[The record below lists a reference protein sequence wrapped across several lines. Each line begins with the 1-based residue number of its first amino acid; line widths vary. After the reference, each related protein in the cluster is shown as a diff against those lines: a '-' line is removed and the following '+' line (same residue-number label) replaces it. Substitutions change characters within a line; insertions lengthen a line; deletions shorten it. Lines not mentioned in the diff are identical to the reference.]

1 MIPGRHSLQSLARP
15 GLGLAATRTGRY
27 RLPVILGH
35 TRNARRWETTA
46 QVDGKVDDKIEGE
59 KTGHIEA
66 NPMECIIFF
75 DNLFPLKLS
84 SYFFWRPWKSQTDF
98 PKVLKR
104 LNSTSLGMFDPAALI
119 KRAIPKDL
127 PMDIIEIIP
136 RTKEGGAY
144 VKFRY
149 PRYTS
154 AADIQGKLSEY
165 LEKSPVKPWFSPF
178 RGISTGLV
186 LGRPWLE
193 DLYRLPKS
201 RLRVEFVAAKDSE
214 TPDELSQESIYNL
227 FRRYGWIADITSQ
240 PPDSK
245 VLPKYAYVDFVLAK
259 DAVMARNCLHGFV
272 LQEEGSKV
280 ATRLRLSYEQK
291 VKPHNIWNWIT
302 NHPRIVIPVLVAF
315 IAAFSVIVFDPIREF
330 FVKAHVQKSL
340 EFTDSRLYK
349 WLKRQTTDILSF
361 GRRKEEGKGLHALFS
376 HRKDLIDSIKKTLL
390 ESEDTFVVIHGP
402 PGSGGR
408 DLVLDQVLGGRK
420 KVLVLDC
427 KPVIDARGE
436 AGTIGKLAMAV
447 GYRPVFSWTNSI
459 SSMLDLAIQGT
470 TGVKA
475 GLSENLESQVTKI
488 LQTSAAALKKVSLTG
503 RKKSD
508 NDAHLSDDA
517 YLEAHPEDRAV
528 VVIDNF
534 MHKTED
540 KGFIYDKI
548 SEWAATL
555 VENNI
560 AHVIFLTTDTS
571 FSKPLSRALP
581 DRVINQVTL
590 GDLSSDVAKH
600 FVVSQLDNC
609 NSDNDEKDNHN
620 EGQSPLPIKTD
631 KQKRNDLEE
640 LDECIETLGGRLTD
654 LQVLARRLKVGQ
666 SPKRAVSDIVDQSA
680 ADILRM
686 FLLAANK
693 SSDGGEKKWSNEQ
706 AWYLVKS
713 LASQESLKYNEVLLH
728 NTFASSLTPG
738 ASSPEAALESLADA
752 ELITIKS
759 QHGRPATIRPGKPVY
774 QAAFVRLMEDPVVK
788 ARMDLAAFTELAKIE
803 VKNIEK
809 AEQELTVL
817 AGLPNGP
824 AQASGRVQYLLNKLE
839 VSQKKIEAFE
849 KEMGGLKT
857 VLGKEE

>member
-1 MIPGRHSLQSLARP
+1 MARP
-15 GLGLAATRTGRY
+15 GLGLAATRTAKY

-35 TRNARRWETTA
+35 TLNARRWETTTQA
-46 QVDGKVDDKIEGE
+46 DGKVEGG

-66 NPMECIIFF
+66 NPGESIIFF
-75 DNLFPLKLS
+75 DNLFPLKFS
-84 SYFFWRPWKSQTDF
+84 SYFFWRPWKSQADF
-98 PKVLKR
+98 PKLLKR
-104 LNSTSLGMFDPAALI
+104 LNRTSLGMFDPAALI
-119 KRAIPKDL
+119 KRAIPTDL
-127 PMDIIEIIP
+127 PMEIIEIIP

-144 VKFRY
+144 VKFRF

-154 AADIQGKLSEY
+154 AADIQAKLSES

-214 TPDELSQESIYNL
+214 TPDELSQESLYNL
-227 FRRYGWIADITSQ
+227 FRHYGWIADITSQ

-245 VLPKYAYVDFVLAK
+245 VLPKYAYVDFVMAK

-272 LQEEGSKV
+272 LQEEGSKA
-280 ATRLRLSYEQK
+280 ATRLRLSYEQR

-302 NHPRIVIPVLVAF
+302 NHPRIVIPILAAF
-315 IAAFSVIVFDPIREF
+315 IAAFSVVVFDPIREF
-330 FVKAHVQKSL
+330 FVKLHVQKSL
-340 EFTDSRLYK
+340 EFTDSKLYK

-361 GRRKEEGKGLHALFS
+361 GHKREEDKGLHALFS
-376 HRKDLIDSIKKTLL
+376 HRKDLIDSIKKTML
-390 ESEDTFVVIHGP
+390 ESEDTFVIIHGP

-408 DLVLDQVLGGRK
+408 ELVLDQVLAGRK

-427 KPVIDARGE
+427 KPVVDARGE

-447 GYRPVFSWTNSI
+447 GYRPVFSWTNNI
-459 SSMLDLAIQGT
+459 SSLLDLAIQGT

-488 LQTSAAALKKVSLTG
+488 LQTSASALKDVSLSG
-503 RKKSD
+503 RKKND

-534 MHKTED
+534 LHKTED
-540 KGFIYDKI
+540 KGIIYDKV
-548 SEWAATL
+548 SDWAAAL
-555 VENNI
+555 VQNNI

-571 FSKPLSRALP
+571 FSKPLSKALP
-581 DRVINQVTL
+581 DRVFNQVTL
-590 GDLSSDVAKH
+590 GDLSPDVAKH
-600 FVVSQLDNC
+600 FVVSQLDNGK
-609 NSDNDEKDNHN
+609 SDDDDDHNHK

-631 KQKRNDLEE
+631 KQKRKDLEE
-640 LDECIETLGGRLTD
+640 LDECIEALGGRLTD
-654 LQVLARRLKVGQ
+654 LQVLARRLNVGQ
-666 SPKRAVSDIVDQSA
+666 SPKRAVSDIIEQSA
-680 ADILRM
+680 SDILRM

-693 SSDGGEKKWSNEQ
+693 SSGGGSDGERKWSNEQ
-706 AWYLVKS
+706 AWHLVKS

-728 NTFASSLTPG
+728 NTFALSLTPG
-738 ASSPEAALESLADA
+738 ASRPEAALESLADA

-759 QHGRPATIRPGKPVY
+759 HHGRPATIRPGKPVY
-774 QAAFVRLMEDPVVK
+774 QAAFVRLIEDPVVK
-788 ARMDLAAFTELAKIE
+788 ARMDLAALTELAKIE
-803 VKNIEK
+803 AKNIEK

-824 AQASGRVQYLLNKLE
+824 AQASGRIEYLLNKLE
-839 VSQKKIEAFE
+839 GSQKKIEGFD
-849 KEMGGLKT
+849 KEMAGLKT
-857 VLGKEE
+857 VLGQEE

>member
-1 MIPGRHSLQSLARP
+1 MISRRLSLQPMTRP
-15 GLGLAATRTGRY
+15 GLGLAATRTAKY

-35 TRNARRWETTA
+35 NQNAPRWESTTA
-46 QVDGKVDDKIEGE
+46 EVDAKVEGG

-66 NPMECIIFF
+66 NPMESIIYF

-84 SYFFWRPWKSQTDF
+84 SYFFWRPWRSQGDF
-98 PKVLKR
+98 PKLLKR
-104 LNSTSLGMFDPAALI
+104 FNSSTLGMFDPAALI
-119 KRAIPKDL
+119 KKAIPKDV
-127 PMDIIEIIP
+127 PMEIIQIIP

-149 PRYTS
+149 PRYSS
-154 AADIQGKLSEY
+154 AADIQAKLSES
-165 LEKSPVKPWFSPF
+165 LEKYPVKPWFSPF
-178 RGISTGLV
+178 RSISTGLV

-245 VLPKYAYVDFVLAK
+245 VLPKYAYVDFVSAK

-272 LQEEGSKV
+272 LQEEGSKA
-280 ATRLRLSYEQK
+280 ATRLRLSYEK
-291 VKPHNIWNWIT
+291 RVKPHNIWNWIT
-302 NHPRIVIPVLVAF
+302 NHPRIVIPVLAAF
-315 IAAFSVIVFDPIREF
+315 IAAFSVVVFDPIREF
-330 FVKAHVQKSL
+330 FVKVHVLKSL
-340 EFTDSRLYK
+340 EFTDSRFYK

-361 GRRKEEGKGLHALFS
+361 GHKHDEDRGLNALFS

-402 PGSGGR
+402 PGSGGKE
-408 DLVLDQVLGGRK
+408 LVLDQVLGGRK

-427 KPVIDARGE
+427 KPVVEARGE

-447 GYRPVFSWTNSI
+447 GYRPVFSWTNNI
-459 SSMLDLAIQGT
+459 SSLLDLAIQGT

-475 GLSENLESQVTKI
+475 GLSENMESQVTKI
-488 LQTSAAALKKVSLTG
+488 LQTSASALKDVSLSG

-528 VVIDNF
+528 VVIDNYL
-534 MHKTED
+534 HKTED
-540 KGFIYDKI
+540 KGMIYEKVA
-548 SEWAATL
+548 EWAAAL
-555 VENNI
+555 VESNI
-560 AHVIFLTTDTS
+560 AHVILLTNDSS
-571 FSKPLSRALP
+571 FSKPLSKALP
-581 DRVINQVTL
+581 DRVLNQVTL
-590 GDLSSDVAKH
+590 GDLSPDVAKH
-600 FVVSQLDNC
+600 FVVSQLDSGKSNKV
-609 NSDNDEKDNHN
+609 DED
-620 EGQSPLPIKTD
+620 EDGQKPLPIKTD
-631 KQKRNDLEE
+631 KQKRKDLKE
-640 LDECIETLGGRLTD
+640 LDECIEALGGRLTD
-654 LQVLARRLKVGQ
+654 LQVLARRLNVGQ
-666 SPKRAVSDIVDQSA
+666 SPKRAVSDIIEQSA
-680 ADILRM
+680 SDILRM

-693 SSDGGEKKWSNEQ
+693 ASGSGSEGEKKWSNEQ

-713 LASQESLKYNEVLLH
+713 LADKESLKYNEVLLH
-728 NTFASSLTPG
+728 NTFALSLTPA
-738 ASSPEAALESLADA
+738 ASKPEAALEALADA

-774 QAAFVRLMEDPVVK
+774 QAAFVRLIEDPVVK
-788 ARMDLAAFTELAKIE
+788 ARMDLAALTELAKIE
-803 VKNIEK
+803 AKNIEK

-824 AQASGRVQYLLNKLE
+824 VQAAGRIQYLLNKLE
-839 VSQKKIEAFE
+839 GSQKKIEGFE
-849 KEMGGLKT
+849 KEMGGLKV
-857 VLGKEE
+857 VLGREE